1 MLARLYELLRVPLF
15 AIDPE
20 IAHVLAIHALRMPL
34 PVANVPPP
42 DSRLARKLMGLD
54 FSNPVGLAGGF
65 DKNAEAVDGLFR
77 LGFGFVE
84 IGTVTPRP
92 QSGNERPRLFRLK
105 EDAALVN
112 RLGFNNRGFD
122 AAHRRLAA
130 RTGAGI
136 IGVNIGVNRDSTD
149 RNADYVAGIS
159 AFADVAGYFTINISS
174 PNTVGL
180 RDLQAREQ
188 LRDLLKR
195 TLAARDAA
203 PRRVPLLVKLA
214 PDLSD
219 GELAGAAE
227 AVVEAAVDGVIVSNT
242 TTSRPEVIDQR
253 WAGEKGG
260 LSGRPLFRLSTIR
273 LARFRKLVGA
283 AMPIVGVGGVE
294 SGETAWAKF
303 VAGAD
308 LVQLYTGMIYRGPGL
323 PVAINRYLA
332 RRLEREGRA
341 SIADVVGTRNA
352 EWAAEEV

>member
-1 MLARLYELLRVPLF
+1 MFARLYELLRAPLF

-20 IAHVLAIHALRMPL
+20 IAHWLAIRALRMSL

-42 DSRLARKLMGLD
+42 DPRLARKLMGLD
-54 FSNPVGLAGGF
+54 FPNPVGLAGGF

-92 QSGNERPRLFRLK
+92 QAGNPKPRLFRLK

-112 RLGFNNRGFD
+112 RLGFNNQGFD

-130 RTGAGI
+130 RRSTGI
-136 IGVNIGVNRDSTD
+136 VGVNIGINRDSAD
-149 RNADYVAGIS
+149 RVADYVAGIS
-159 AFADVAGYFTINISS
+159 AFADIAGYFVVNISS

-180 RDLQAREQ
+180 RDLQAREA

-195 TLAARDAA
+195 TLAARDNA

-219 GELAGAAE
+219 GELAGVAE
-227 AVVEAAVDGVIVSNT
+227 AVVEAGVDGVIISNT
-242 TTSRPEVIDQR
+242 TTSRPEVTDQR

-273 LARFRKLVGA
+273 LARFRRLVGTDL
-283 AMPIVGVGGVE
+283 PIIGVGGVE

-323 PVAINRYLA
+323 PAAINRYLA
-332 RRLEREGRA
+332 RRLDREGHA
-341 SIADVVGTRNA
+341 SIANIVGMRNA

>member
-1 MLARLYELLRVPLF
+1 MLARLYELLRPPLF

-20 IAHVLAIHALRMPL
+20 VSHRLAIQALRAPM
-34 PVANVPPP
+34 PVANVPAP
-42 DSRLARKLMGLD
+42 DPRLARKLMGLD
-54 FSNPVGLAGGF
+54 FPNPVGLAGGF

-84 IGTVTPRP
+84 IGTLTPRP
-92 QSGNERPRLFRLK
+92 QTGNDKPRLFRLT

-112 RLGFNNRGFD
+112 RLGFNNQGFE

-130 RTGAGI
+130 RTTGGI
-136 IGVNIGVNRDSTD
+136 VGVNIGVNRDSTD
-149 RNADYVAGIS
+149 RIADYVAGIA
-159 AFADVAGYFTINISS
+159 AFADVAGYFVVNISS

-188 LRDLLKR
+188 LRDLLKH

-203 PRRVPLLVKLA
+203 ARRVPLLVKLA

-219 GELAGAAE
+219 GELAGVAE
-227 AVVEAAVDGVIVSNT
+227 ALVEAGVDGAIATNT
-242 TTSRPEVIDQR
+242 TTSRPEVTDQR

-273 LARFRKLVGA
+273 LARLRKLVGTD
-283 AMPIVGVGGVE
+283 MPIIGVGGVE

-303 VAGAD
+303 AAGAD
-308 LVQLYTGMIYRGPGL
+308 LVQLYTGMIYKGPGL
-323 PVAINRYLA
+323 PAAINRYLA
-332 RRLEREGRA
+332 RRLAREGHA
-341 SIADVVGTRNA
+341 SIADIVGKRTA
-352 EWAAEEV
+352 EWAAEEI

>member
-1 MLARLYELLRVPLF
+1 MLARLYELLRPPLF

-20 IAHVLAIHALRMPL
+20 VAHWLAIRALGAPL

-42 DSRLARKLMGLD
+42 DPRLARKLMGLD
-54 FSNPVGLAGGF
+54 FTNPVGLAGGF

-92 QSGNERPRLFRLK
+92 QAGNDKPRLFRLK

-130 RTGAGI
+130 RKATGI
-136 IGVNIGVNRDSTD
+136 VGVNIGVNRDSTD
-149 RNADYVAGIS
+149 RITDYVAGIA
-159 AFADVAGYFTINISS
+159 AFADVAAYFVINVSS

-180 RDLQAREQ
+180 RDLQARDA
-188 LRDLLKR
+188 LRDLLKQ
-195 TLAARDAA
+195 TLAARDLA
-203 PRRVPLLVKLA
+203 PRRVPLLLKLA

-219 GELAGAAE
+219 GELAGVAE
-227 AVVEAAVDGVIVSNT
+227 AVVEAGVDGVIATNT
-242 TTSRPEVIDQR
+242 TTSRPEITDQR
-253 WAGEKGG
+253 WAGAKGG
-260 LSGRPLFRLSTIR
+260 LSGRPLFRLSTIQ
-273 LARFRKLVGA
+273 LARFRKLVGTD
-283 AMPIVGVGGVE
+283 MPIIGVGGVE
-294 SGETAWAKF
+294 SGETAWAKI

-308 LVQLYTGMIYRGPGL
+308 LVQLYTGLIYKGPDL
-323 PVAINRYLA
+323 PAAINRYLA
-332 RRLEREGRA
+332 RRLEREGHD
-341 SIADVVGTRNA
+341 SIADIVGIRNA